1 MKYIIA
7 VLFSALLL
15 WITPTPIN
23 NSASKAAV
31 NKTAG
36 QWHNS
41 GKLTAK
47 QPEPV
52 EKPTATATPPET
64 QSETQQPV
72 ATLAAATTGCGAYL
86 QLIQSYNW
94 DVRVATAIMQA
105 ESGCNPTAYNE
116 NTNGSVDRGLF
127 QVNSVH
133 GDKVQYNFAALFNP
147 STNISIAYRIYQSS
161 GWSAWSAYNNG
172 RYAQFL

>member
-23 NSASKAAV
+23 NSHSELRKNPKTVTAV
-31 NKTAG
+31 APSTTTPAPAKTEE
-36 QWHNS
+36 Q
-41 GKLTAK
+41 
-47 QPEPV
+47 QPDV
-52 EKPTATATPPET
+52 K
-64 QSETQQPV
+64 SETQQPV